1 MKSGPSRRRFLAAG
15 LAATSPFSS
24 PVTSGAGALKEGE
37 LRYRVLG
44 RTGLKVTTVGFG
56 CMITSDPTVI
66 ERAADTGINLFDTAR
81 GYQGGNNERMV
92 GSALKMKRK
101 NVIISTKTGAATRQ
115 GALDHLDTSLR
126 ELGTD
131 YVDIWY
137 LHGKGSI
144 ASVTDELLEAQ
155 ETARKAG
162 KIRFSGVSTHS
173 GHADLIPGLIKSGR
187 IDVLLTTYNFTM
199 DPSMTALVDAAR
211 KAGMGVVAM
220 KVMAG
225 GYRKVKPG
233 DPLYGIFQRDG
244 AFVAALKWV
253 LKNPHVDSTIPSMT
267 DIDQLDENLKAMAD
281 AFTGSDQKVLA
292 RYLDHIRPL
301 YCRMCGACAGSCP
314 KGVPVSDVLRYLT
327 YAEGYGQFALGRD
340 HFRALPAEA
349 QAVRCDLCP
358 SCAIECPNGVR
369 VAERLIRAQELFA

>member
-15 LAATSPFSS
+15 LAAAPPF
-24 PVTSGAGALKEGE
+24 PRAVTSRAGALKEGE
-37 LRYRVLG
+37 IRYRVLG

-66 ERAADTGINLFDTAR
+66 ERAADIGINLFDTAR

-92 GSALKMKRK
+92 GSALKTKRK

-155 ETARKAG
+155 ETARQAG
-162 KIRFSGVSTHS
+162 KIRSSGVSTHS

-199 DPSMTALVDAAR
+199 DPSMTALVEAAR

-253 LKNPHVDSTIPSMT
+253 LKNPNVDSTIPSMT
-267 DIDQLDENLKAMAD
+267 DIDQLDENLKAMAG
-281 AFTGSDQKVLA
+281 AFTESDQKVLA

-301 YCRMCGACAGSCP
+301 YCRMCGACAGACP
-314 KGVPVSDVLRYLT
+314 KGVPVSDVLRCLT

-340 HFRALPAEA
+340 HFRTLPAEA

-358 SCAIECPNGVR
+358 SCAIECSNGVR
-369 VAERLIRAQELFA
+369 VVERLVRAQELFA